1 MSGPP
6 ELWGSSAEE
15 LARRVR
21 GREISATAVV
31 ESALE
36 RTARVEPLIEA
47 WLELFVDAARERAR
61 ELDRRLA
68 AGEDPGPLAGVP
80 VALKDNLSVTGQRLT
95 CASRILEG
103 YVAPYTATAVERLLA
118 AGAVILGR
126 ANMDEFA
133 MGSSCENSAY
143 QKTHNPWDVGAVP
156 GGSSGGPA
164 AAVAAGSACLGFGS
178 DTGGSIRQPAALCG
192 VVGVKPTYGRVS
204 RYGLVAFASSTD
216 QVGPIARSVRDAALA
231 LQVIAGP
238 DPNDSTCADRPVGD
252 LLATLDDGIAG
263 MRIGVVQQIDLGS
276 GGATAGRAS
285 AETGGVETGGTEAGS
300 AETGGAAG
308 AAAMHASFAQ
318 ALAALEQA
326 GAELVPVSVPSVEAA
341 IAVYYVIATSEAS
354 ANLARFDGVR
364 YGRRSP
370 AAASL
375 AELYFASRSEG
386 FGAEV
391 KRRIMLGTFALSS
404 GYYEAYYGRAGAV
417 LARMRRELAAA
428 LERVDVVVTPTT
440 PGPAFRLG
448 EKLADPLTMYLSD
461 VFTTPASLTGLPAVA
476 VPSGLDPGGLPL
488 SLQIMGRPFEEATV
502 FRAAR
507 AFERQIGWQVTPRF
521 RGAEMGAG

>member
-1 MSGPP
+1 MTCNPD
-6 ELWGSSAEE
+6 LWGLPAEE
-15 LARRVR
+15 LARRIR
-21 GREISATAVV
+21 GREVSAAAAL

-36 RTARVEPLIEA
+36 RTARVEPLVHA
-47 WLELFVDAARERAR
+47 YLEIFEEAARARAGEIDR
-61 ELDRRLA
+61 EVA
-68 AGEDPGPLAGVP
+68 AGKDPGPLAGVP
-80 VALKDNLSVTGQRLT
+80 VALKDNLNLEGHRLT

-103 YVAPYTATAVERLLA
+103 YVAPYTATAVQRLLD
-118 AGAVILGR
+118 AGAVIVGR

-143 QKTHNPWDVGAVP
+143 QETRNPWDVATVP

-164 AAVAAGSACLGFGS
+164 AAVAAGSVAVGIGS
-178 DTGGSIRQPAALCG
+178 DTGGSVRQPAALCG

-216 QVGPIARSVRDAALA
+216 QIGPIARGVRDAALVT
-231 LQVIAGP
+231 QVIAGH
-238 DPNDSTCADRPVGD
+238 DAMDSTSAERPVGD
-252 LLATLDDGIAG
+252 LLATIEEGIAG
-263 MRIGVVQQIDLGS
+263 MRIGVVKEIDVVL
-276 GGATAGRAS
+276 
-285 AETGGVETGGTEAGS
+285 
-300 AETGGAAG
+300 AAQ
-308 AAAMHASFAQ
+308 AAAAAPGPAPNDMAASFRA

-326 GAELVPVSVPSVEAA
+326 GAELVEVSIPSLEAA

-370 AAASL
+370 GAASL
-375 AELYFASRSEG
+375 SEVYFDSRSEG

-404 GYYEAYYGRAGAV
+404 GYYEAYYGKACAV
-417 LARMRRELAAA
+417 LAQMRAELTAAFGRA
-428 LERVDVVVTPTT
+428 DVVVTPTT
-440 PGPAFRLG
+440 PSAAFRLG
-448 EKLADPLTMYLSD
+448 EKVDDPLAMYLSD
-461 VFTTPASLTGLPAVA
+461 IYTTPASLVGLPAVA
-476 VPSGLDPGGLPL
+476 VPSGFDGQGLPL

-507 AFERQIGWQVTPRF
+507 AFERQAGWQVAPRF
-521 RGAEMGAG
+521 RGAEVGAG

>member
-1 MSGPP
+1 MTCHPD
-6 ELWGSSAEE
+6 LWGLPAEE
-15 LARRVR
+15 LARRIR
-21 GREISATAVV
+21 GGEVSAVAVL

-36 RTARVEPLIEA
+36 RTARVEPLIHA
-47 WLELFVDAARERAR
+47 YLEIFAETARVRAG
-61 ELDRRLA
+61 EIDRAVA
-68 AGEDPGPLAGVP
+68 AGKDPGPLAGVP
-80 VALKDNLSVTGQRLT
+80 VALKDNLNVKGHRLT

-103 YVAPYTATAVERLLA
+103 YVAPYTATAVQRLLD
-118 AGAVILGR
+118 AGAVIVGR

-143 QKTHNPWDVGAVP
+143 QETRNPWDVATVP

-164 AAVAAGSACLGFGS
+164 AAVAAGSVAVGIGS
-178 DTGGSIRQPAALCG
+178 DTGGSVRQPAALCG

-216 QVGPIARSVRDAALA
+216 QIGPIARGVRDAALVT
-231 LQVIAGP
+231 QVIAGH
-238 DPNDSTCADRPVGD
+238 DAMDSTCAERPVGD
-252 LLATLDDGIAG
+252 LLATIEEGIAG
-263 MRIGVVQQIDLGS
+263 MRIGVVKEIDAVL
-276 GGATAGRAS
+276 
-285 AETGGVETGGTEAGS
+285 
-300 AETGGAAG
+300 AAQ
-308 AAAMHASFAQ
+308 AAAAAPAVPAAPATPATPEIDPGGGGPAPGDMAASFRA

-326 GAELVPVSVPSVEAA
+326 GAELVEVSIPSLEAA

-370 AAASL
+370 GAASL
-375 AELYFASRSEG
+375 SEVYFDSRSEG

-404 GYYEAYYGRAGAV
+404 GYYEAYYGKACAV
-417 LARMRRELAAA
+417 LAQMRAELTAAFGRA
-428 LERVDVVVTPTT
+428 DVVVTPTT
-440 PGPAFRLG
+440 PSAAFRLG
-448 EKLADPLTMYLSD
+448 EKVADPLAMYLSD
-461 VFTTPASLTGLPAVA
+461 IFTTPASLVGLPAVA
-476 VPSGLDPGGLPL
+476 VPSGFDGQGLPL

-507 AFERQIGWQVTPRF
+507 AFERQAGWLVAPRF
-521 RGAEMGAG
+521 RGAEVGAG

>member
-1 MSGPP
+1 MTCHPDH
-6 ELWGSSAEE
+6 WGLPAEE

-21 GREISATAVV
+21 GREVSAAAAL

-36 RTARVEPLIEA
+36 RTARVEPLVHA
-47 WLELFVDAARERAR
+47 YLELFEEVARVRAGDI
-61 ELDRRLA
+61 DRRVA

-80 VALKDNLSVTGQRLT
+80 VALKDNLNVAGHRLT

-103 YVAPYTATAVERLLA
+103 YVAPYTATAVQRLLD
-118 AGAVILGR
+118 AGAVIVGR

-143 QKTHNPWDVGAVP
+143 QETRNPWDVATVP

-164 AAVAAGSACLGFGS
+164 AAVAAGSVALGIGS
-178 DTGGSIRQPAALCG
+178 DTGGSVRQPAALCG

-216 QVGPIARSVRDAALA
+216 QIGPIARGVRDAALA
-231 LQVIAGP
+231 TQVIAGH
-238 DPNDSTCADRPVGD
+238 DALDSTCAERPVGD
-252 LLATLDDGIAG
+252 LLATIEEGIAG
-263 MRIGVVQQIDLGS
+263 MRVGVVKQIDVVLAAQAAAA
-276 GGATAGRAS
+276 ATA
-285 AETGGVETGGTEAGS
+285 
-300 AETGGAAG
+300 
-308 AAAMHASFAQ
+308 AAATPGIDRAGGGPAPGEMAASFRA

-326 GAELVPVSVPSVEAA
+326 GAELVEVSIPSLEAA

-370 AAASL
+370 HAASL
-375 AELYFASRSEG
+375 AEVYYDSRSEG

-404 GYYEAYYGRAGAV
+404 GYYEAYYGKACAV
-417 LARMRRELAAA
+417 LAQMRGELTTA
-428 LERVDVVVTPTT
+428 LGRADVVVTPTT
-440 PGPAFRLG
+440 PSAAFRLG
-448 EKLADPLTMYLSD
+448 EKLADPLAMYLSD
-461 VFTTPASLTGLPAVA
+461 IFTTPASLVGLPAVA
-476 VPSGLDPGGLPL
+476 VPSGLDGQGLPL
-488 SLQIMGRPFEEATV
+488 SLQVMGRPFEEATV

-507 AFERQIGWQVTPRF
+507 AFERQVGWQVAPRF
-521 RGAEMGAG
+521 RGAEVGAG